1 MRDAAGAVGVASSS
15 EQGSPVKGG
24 SAHIGLRVP
33 SRRLGSKYL
42 GVNGLVEDNVGLGRT
57 PAMWWTQ
64 NCAYNAV
71 HDVHRLNIDGK
82 HALEALD
89 IGVESYVKVRQQF
102 ARDCPDLI
110 AYQIVLRTELNMR
123 IVGRRASEALA
134 S

>member
-1 MRDAAGAVGVASSS
+1 
-15 EQGSPVKGG
+15 
-24 SAHIGLRVP
+24 
-33 SRRLGSKYL
+33 
-42 GVNGLVEDNVGLGRT
+42 
-57 PAMWWTQ
+57 MWWTQ
-64 NCAYNAV
+64 NCKYNAV

-89 IGVESYVKVRQQF
+89 TGVESYVKVRQQF